1 MPGEETTKATL
12 NAVAQA
18 AGVTVMTLSR
28 YFRSP
33 DKVAKE
39 TKARIAAAI
48 SELGYVPDASASR
61 LAGKKRPVLVMVVPS
76 LELPYVA
83 QLFDSV
89 AEASDVHGA
98 ALLVMETQFDPAK
111 QEKKIEDALS
121 WRPDGIIF
129 AGDTI
134 SARSRHLI
142 KSNGARFVEAWA
154 ASDDVVDVNIGL
166 SHKEAARRVAAGLVD
181 AGYRRIAFAVRLLG
195 YRVEADRLEGYR
207 EAMREADLPT
217 CEFEGHSLVSPYQS
231 GADLFSQAWQH
242 KPRPDAVFFAGD
254 LLAVGALFEAQ
265 RSSIHV
271 PDHIAVCGFGDYPIA
286 REISPSLSTVRLPI
300 GALGRAAVDAC
311 FDGAAAKALDED
323 VMLVQRLSARLG
335 SPADKN

>member
-1 MPGEETTKATL
+1 MAEEQPTKATL

-33 DKVAKE
+33 DKVAKA
-39 TKARIAAAI
+39 TKARIASAI

-61 LAGKKRPVLVMVVPS
+61 LAGKKRPVLVIVAPS

-89 AEASDVHGA
+89 AEASDVYGA
-98 ALLVMETQFDPAK
+98 ALFVMETQFDPAK
-111 QEKKIEDALS
+111 QERKIEDALS

-142 KSNGARFVEAWA
+142 KSNSSRFVEAWA

-166 SHKEAARRVAAGLVD
+166 SHQAAARRVAAGLVD
-181 AGYRRIAFAVRLLG
+181 AGYQKIAFAVRLLG
-195 YRVEADRLEGYR
+195 YRVEAERLDGYR
-207 EAMREADLPT
+207 QAMQDAGLPT
-217 CEFEGHSLVSPYQS
+217 CEFEGHSRVSPYQS
-231 GADLFSQAWQH
+231 GADLFKEAWTH
-242 KPRPDAVFFAGD
+242 TPRPDAVFFAGD

-265 RSSIHV
+265 RSGISV
-271 PDHIAVCGFGDYPIA
+271 PGDIAVCGFGDYPIA

-311 FDGAAAKALDED
+311 LDGVWTEALDNE
-323 VMLVQRLSARLG
+323 VTLVQRLSARLG
-335 SPADKN
+335 PSEGKA